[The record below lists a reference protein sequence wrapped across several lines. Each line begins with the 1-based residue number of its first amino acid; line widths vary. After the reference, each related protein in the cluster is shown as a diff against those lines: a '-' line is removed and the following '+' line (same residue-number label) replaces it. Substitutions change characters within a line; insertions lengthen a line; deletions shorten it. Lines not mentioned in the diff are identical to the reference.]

1 MNIVGFNIVVNSR
14 VEPHLPTTNGH
25 SKQLYEDMSEAC
37 CGPYIHMYIF
47 SFSQLQPHLFGD
59 GVQKKKKNPEDTVND
74 KLSYIKLSLHN
85 F

>member
-59 GVQKKKKNPEDTVND
+59 GVQKKKKSRRYCKWQTFIYQII
-74 KLSYIKLSLHN
+74 SS
-85 F
+85 